1 MAIIGNKHE
10 PISWRLSVLTFMI
23 QSSHST
29 TNIET
34 TDERVY
40 IDETGVLMIDVTD
53 MTPFL
58 KALVTV
64 VK

>member
-58 KALVTV
+58 KALVAV